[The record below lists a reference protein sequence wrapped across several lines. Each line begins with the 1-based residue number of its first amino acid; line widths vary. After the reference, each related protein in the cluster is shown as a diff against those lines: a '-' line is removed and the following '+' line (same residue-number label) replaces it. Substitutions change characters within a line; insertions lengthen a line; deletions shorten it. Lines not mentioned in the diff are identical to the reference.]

1 MLLKNASIYWRKIS
15 NRKRKNLRKNQ
26 NDPDLYFE
34 KMQFFSK
41 AGRSHILNIDADT
54 ATGKRRIYAI
64 IQFAS
69 HLKKCVNFF
78 DADAATGNG
87 KKRRI

>member
-1 MLLKNASIYWRKIS
+1 
-15 NRKRKNLRKNQ
+15 
-26 NDPDLYFE
+26 
-34 KMQFFSK
+34 MQFFSK
-41 AGRSHILNIDADT
+41 AGRSHILNIDADM

-87 KKRRI
+87 KIKKNLIRKNQVEPPRDYYKA